1 MKKHI
6 SSPQYYKK
14 FLCNRIPTI
23 LIPYLVINVVYWLY
37 YTGTGKVYS
46 IKQIMIATF
55 QNGAPIAKFSW
66 YIIVILLFYL
76 CFWLLMTIFKKHYDY
91 IIVSTFV
98 LNVLYIIAC
107 RHLNYGIHWYSSVF
121 TLCVG
126 MIWAYKEADILKL
139 FEKHFL
145 ISTISVVLCWMI
157 CYQSAVSIRISVLP
171 IIFQNLSASLFSVI
185 IVLFSMKFSVRSK
198 VAHILGKLS
207 LELYMVQGLSIM
219 LTRSSKFYIENELL
233 WCVVVLLLSILL
245 ASVFHFIFKK
255 ILVCYRNVC
264 TKIDLL
270 RLN

>member
-1 MKKHI
+1 MLFQRFSRIGYLAVAVFFFYSGYGLMKKHI

-107 RHLNYGIHWYSSVF
+107 RHLNHRRVHSP
-121 TLCVG
+121 
-126 MIWAYKEADILKL
+126 M
-139 FEKHFL
+139 
-145 ISTISVVLCWMI
+145 
-157 CYQSAVSIRISVLP
+157 
-171 IIFQNLSASLFSVI
+171 
-185 IVLFSMKFSVRSK
+185 
-198 VAHILGKLS
+198 
-207 LELYMVQGLSIM
+207 
-219 LTRSSKFYIENELL
+219 
-233 WCVVVLLLSILL
+233 L
-245 ASVFHFIFKK
+245 AS
-255 ILVCYRNVC
+255 
-264 TKIDLL
+264 
-270 RLN
+270 